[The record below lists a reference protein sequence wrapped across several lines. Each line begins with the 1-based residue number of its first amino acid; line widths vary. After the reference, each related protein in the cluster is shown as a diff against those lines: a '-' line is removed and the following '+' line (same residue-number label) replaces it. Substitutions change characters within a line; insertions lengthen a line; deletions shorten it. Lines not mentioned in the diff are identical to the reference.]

1 MTLVRDLLLQFAAT
15 EDALVIPRKTRA
27 TEQLTDWTSA
37 SALLSFATSFLNFVG
52 GDDFTWDLEYFLFC
66 RRVVYMQS
74 CLHVRLL
81 FFHRFFLKIS
91 CMKQIHHHLLQC
103 LTALRAGIPCL
114 AVFCMVACGRKY
126 FGAAGVLCCVLEN
139 TIPCHPPVNCV
150 WTVEILPEI
159 FLLKQKNFWKVNSSL
174 GCQGILNKETQI
186 LQKPKKHQGMEMP
199 KLGSLSFSLE
209 PFYFFFFA
217 FEFWGMA
224 AGFLSA
230 VLLLT
235 LHSVTQAPCSQA
247 LSEGPGHC
255 LVTSELA
262 ASLETNSCQ
271 FDGIF
276 FATIRKY
283 PRFLFW
289 K

>member
-174 GCQGILNKETQI
+174 GCQGILNRETQI

-209 PFYFFFFA
+209 PFYFFFFCIWVLRHGSRFPFSSSVTDSSLCDTGTLQPSVIWRA
-217 FEFWGMA
+217 WSLPCHFWISCFFGNQ
-224 AGFLSA
+224 FLSIWW
-230 VLLLT
+230 
-235 LHSVTQAPCSQA
+235 
-247 LSEGPGHC
+247 
-255 LVTSELA
+255 
-262 ASLETNSCQ
+262 N
-271 FDGIF
+271 
-276 FATIRKY
+276 
-283 PRFLFW
+283 FLCYN
-289 K
+289 